1 MPSLK
6 TVAMV
11 LALAAVTGAST
22 ACFGLFTRD
31 DDAAPALAESCEG
44 LAGQARLDCE
54 RRKAAE
60 R

>member
-11 LALAAVTGAST
+11 LALAAVIGAST
-22 ACFGLFTRD
+22 ACFGRFTRD
-31 DDAAPALAESCEG
+31 DAAAPALAESCEG
-44 LAGQARLDCE
+44 LTGEALLDCE
-54 RRKAAE
+54 RRKATE